1 MREKHCSAGLV
12 NSNLRGEA
20 AGWLVWF
27 KPEKNNLTHLAQQ
40 VCSLK
45 SPVCFISL
53 TSRRQ
58 EFATNQLSHPQFF
71 SLFLAKQANNLQY
84 FLVVTRSLEVE
95 ITELD
100 HYQQKHLSISR
111 FFIGA
116 TSYVRRSSIKSEKT
130 EMWWRYES
138 KVNRV
143 VIFWICHM
151 IPVKGL
157 GELDGWSIPKAV
169 GIRST
174 CVAGKGQKRSAP
186 AWLAHYYNLTH
197 MFLKETFVLFTALW
211 LDASQ
216 INASWLPRIVISIAR

>member
-1 MREKHCSAGLV
+1 LAEKYCSDWFVVREKHCSAGLV

-130 EMWWRYES
+130 EM
-138 KVNRV
+138 
-143 VIFWICHM
+143 
-151 IPVKGL
+151 
-157 GELDGWSIPKAV
+157 
-169 GIRST
+169 
-174 CVAGKGQKRSAP
+174 
-186 AWLAHYYNLTH
+186 
-197 MFLKETFVLFTALW
+197 
-211 LDASQ
+211 
-216 INASWLPRIVISIAR
+216 